1 MQIMATPNIKQGGQM
16 KHLYEIHLLT
26 QNVSDSKRFAF
37 CLPFFGTQRQ
47 ADKLFRSCSYSLNCS
62 GFVGARLFI
71 KLNSKYMEINS
82 VDFKANATFNKV
94 IGD

>member
-1 MQIMATPNIKQGGQM
+1 M
-16 KHLYEIHLLT
+16 KHLYEIQLLT
-26 QNVSDSKRFAF
+26 QNVNDSKRFTL

-47 ADKLFRSCSYSLNCS
+47 ADKLFRSCAYSLNCS
-62 GFVGARLFI
+62 GFVGVRLFI
-71 KLNSKYMEINS
+71 KSSSTSLEINS